1 VTEEPK
7 YLFKQRLGIVIAL
20 YLIAFAIV
28 GMKTTFQI
36 QIEWLYLLII
46 VPGVI
51 YTVVIPY
58 LKNETII
65 LSAVFEI
72 RDHVDKFFR
81 LVLVFLSGVI
91 LFAFIF
97 GKHG

>member
-1 VTEEPK
+1 MTEEPK